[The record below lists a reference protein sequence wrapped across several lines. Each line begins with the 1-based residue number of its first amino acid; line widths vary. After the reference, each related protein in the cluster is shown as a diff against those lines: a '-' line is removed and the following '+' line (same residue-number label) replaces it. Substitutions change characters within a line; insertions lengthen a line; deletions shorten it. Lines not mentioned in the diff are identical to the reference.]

1 MTAGAAHPRASLFR
15 TIYIKVGTTKC
26 SGWEKKEL
34 GDGMGE
40 ITYGKVVALKLC

>member
-1 MTAGAAHPRASLFR
+1 M
-15 TIYIKVGTTKC
+15 YWVG
-26 SGWEKKEL
+26 KKKGL